1 MLPVLHVTFISTL
14 PSTSIASPEY
24 AHKQIIVGANSLS
37 GNHSQKLFSDIK
49 KYDVPVS
56 NSFSMGEPS
65 KVIDTIT
72 AEMEMVTVKY
82 VYSGYSSV
90 SSSNTVSTGQG
101 VFFLLVCFSFFCII
115 YNKLISGGQL
125 YHRNDKLI
133 LYNDNLLVCVL
144 VFHNGNTLLLIYFEL
159 IFVVSVC

>member
-1 MLPVLHVTFISTL
+1 MLPVLHITFISTL

-90 SSSNTVSTGQG
+90 SSLTLSVLGK
-101 VFFLLVCFSFFCII
+101 VFFFFWCA
-115 YNKLISGGQL
+115 S
-125 YHRNDKLI
+125 
-133 LYNDNLLVCVL
+133 
-144 VFHNGNTLLLIYFEL
+144 VF
-159 IFVVSVC
+159 FVSYTTS